1 MKDLETTITRCC
13 SCCKRELPLN
23 AFYFNKQQQCPDRY
37 CKACRKTRSQESYRT
52 NEYSRNVN
60 KRSDYLVITQVRDPE
75 IRKELILHALRTV
88 AESIKRKRLKQLDEE
103 ILNTSY

>member
-1 MKDLETTITRCC
+1 M
-13 SCCKRELPLN
+13 
-23 AFYFNKQQQCPDRY
+23 
-37 CKACRKTRSQESYRT
+37 
-52 NEYSRNVN
+52 N

-103 ILNTSY
+103 VLNTSY

>member
-13 SCCKRELPLN
+13 SCCKRELPLD

-60 KRSDYLVITQVRDPE
+60 KRSCLLYTSVLGSRGLGDVYKRQ
-75 IRKELILHALRTV
+75 LRTV

>member
-1 MKDLETTITRCC
+1 M
-13 SCCKRELPLN
+13 SG
-23 AFYFNKQQQCPDRY
+23 RY

>member
-13 SCCKRELPLN
+13 SCCKRELPLD

-52 NEYSRNVN
+52 N
-60 KRSDYLVITQVRDPE
+60 
-75 IRKELILHALRTV
+75 
-88 AESIKRKRLKQLDEE
+88 
-103 ILNTSY
+103 